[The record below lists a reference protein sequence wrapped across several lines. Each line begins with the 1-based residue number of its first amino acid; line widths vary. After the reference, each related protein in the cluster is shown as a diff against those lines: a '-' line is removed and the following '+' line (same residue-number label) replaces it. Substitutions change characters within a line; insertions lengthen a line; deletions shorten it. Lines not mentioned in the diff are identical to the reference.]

1 MLDQSDSMSE
11 NQKCQTLPPWLWVW
25 FAYYIYKLP
34 ALIELLKE
42 NLGSFL
48 FSTEPT
54 YASMTLVS
62 RFKLLNAP
70 FWIPSI
76 FLFLGVLTI
85 LFPHVRTHYV
95 ERKFKLTENY
105 TKIPAIIEI
114 EDFLK
119 LHAPNL
125 KIKTNLLSQS
135 EEVFIYPIG
144 YRKMGIAI
152 FGKFVKS
159 WRSDKESSQEILL
172 HEIGHYRNGD
182 ALILGAGSFFEFVV
196 KHSIGI
202 IAFFFLIQIPLV
214 FIDLAES
221 TSHGILAAIMFFLYS
236 LTDPVV
242 IFVQTLAFFT
252 LPIIGIWCAELN
264 ADRFML
270 ASNTNFTGNSLKV
283 IGKLKKEKSFKQR
296 LFAQITH
303 PPISLRRWMA
313 VHSSEEKSVLLFLL
327 FYPFAHFFQ
336 LLMLIMYALSS
347 YLVLFL
353 FRARNIQE
361 FSNFLKPIIMDYI
374 HEGSSTWLLFS
385 IGIILWP
392 ILAVYW
398 VRCFSGLCEIYN
410 LASYKS
416 YFLSSLV
423 LLCVFVFSSSII

>member
-1 MLDQSDSMSE
+1 MPE

-34 ALIELLKE
+34 TLIELLKE

-48 FSTEPT
+48 FSTDPT
-54 YASMTLVS
+54 YANMTLIS

-76 FLFLGVLTI
+76 FLFLGVLSI
-85 LFPHVRTHYV
+85 LFPHVRSYYV
-95 ERKFKLTENY
+95 EEKFKLTENY

-144 YRKMGIAI
+144 YRKTGIAI
-152 FGKFVKS
+152 FGKFIKS
-159 WRSDKESSQEILL
+159 WRSDRESSQEILL

-214 FIDLAES
+214 FIDLTNHNMLS
-221 TSHGILAAIMFFLYS
+221 PSLFFIYGI
-236 LTDPVV
+236 TDPIV
-242 IFVQTLAFFT
+242 IFFHTLAFFT
-252 LPIIGIWCAELN
+252 LPIAGIWSAELN
-264 ADRFML
+264 ADRLML
-270 ASNTNFTGNSLKV
+270 TSKINSPGSPLKAIEKLKREKSLKRW
-283 IGKLKKEKSFKQR
+283 ILS
-296 LFAQITH
+296 QITH
-303 PPISLRRWMA
+303 PPNSMRRWMA
-313 VHSSEEKSVLLFLL
+313 VHSNEEKSVLLFLF
-327 FYPFAHFFQ
+327 FYPLTSFFQ

-347 YLVLFL
+347 YLILFL
-353 FRARNIQE
+353 FRASNIQE
-361 FSNFLKPIIMDYI
+361 FSNYLKPIIMDYI
-374 HEGSSTWLLFS
+374 RMGSSTWLLFS
-385 IGIILWP
+385 IGVILWP

-398 VRCFSGLCEIYN
+398 VRFFSGLCETYD

-416 YFLSSLV
+416 YFLSALV
-423 LLCVFVFSSSII
+423 FLCFFVFSNSV